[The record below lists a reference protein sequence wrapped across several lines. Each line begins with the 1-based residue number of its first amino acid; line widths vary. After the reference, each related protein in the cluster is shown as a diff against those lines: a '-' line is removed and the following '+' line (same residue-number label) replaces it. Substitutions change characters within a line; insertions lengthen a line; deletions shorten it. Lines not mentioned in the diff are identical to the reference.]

1 MQVFKKLVEFAEMI
15 MKIYIIV
22 YSQKCQNVCLFAQ
35 LFMIIHP
42 VTQPYYAQL
51 NHAKWHVL
59 SEVVVFVE
67 MELLIVDRS
76 VILEVNQDAHQA
88 AKLILYTNVL
98 SLGKANP
105 QFAPSFAEMGS
116 CSRAKN
122 AIMAT
127 RLAV

>member
-1 MQVFKKLVEFAEMI
+1 MI